1 MTKKRSYTSL
11 LLVIALLFALP
22 QYAFAMQLFVK
33 TLEGKT
39 IALDVEPSDS
49 IENVK
54 AKIQDKE
61 GINPEQMRLIFA
73 GKELEDGRTLSDYN
87 IQKESTIHL
96 VLYSGP
102 RWQSV
107 GGAGFSAGAA
117 GDLSMVVDRNGSP
130 YVVYRDEGNAD
141 KATVMKYGGGS
152 WNPVGGEGFSAGE
165 ADDTS
170 IALDGSDTPYVA
182 YKDVA
187 NASKAT
193 VMRFDGNG
201 WAAVGHAGFSA
212 DAVDRIEMALDS
224 GGTPYVVYSD
234 LSAAGKATVMKYNP
248 SGWEVVGEAGFSAG
262 AVHDLS
268 IALDAGG
275 TPYVLFRDSGIADQ
289 ATVMK
294 YGASGWEVVGGAAFA
309 AAGTSKKAIAL
320 DANGTP
326 YAVYRDANSGQA
338 VVTKYSGGIWEV
350 VGGSSFSADTVDYAS
365 IALDGNGTPYVM
377 YSDSAK
383 SEKATVMKYDEN
395 GWTVVG
401 RSGFS
406 AGEAYDT
413 SIALDRKGT
422 PYVVYRD
429 VPNSQK
435 ATVMNLYRDPEPKYT
450 ASASSASPIVGVGA
464 DNKITLAVKNSA
476 DVPDTTFNGSRLVT
490 ISGYAAAPDGS
501 YGRFNAIE
509 LTAGSTA
516 VSVTFVNGVAEANLT
531 LNKAA
536 EQTIALS
543 VEGVATPETN
553 KLKIVSAAGNA
564 ATMELTTDIA
574 APTSNGKAFA
584 EQPVLTL
591 RDMYGNTSTNDN
603 STTVT
608 VSKKDAG
615 LWTLTGTRTA
625 AANAGV
631 VTFADLGATNKAE
644 VTGVQLAFDAAGF
657 TQVTSGKDRTLTLP
671 APGIGESAPVQ
682 QPLPSVPA
690 ETPVIAAPTP
700 SAGMPPIVVPPTGTS
715 AAPETVQDPFRAG
728 IVKADELVKK
738 IESLAAE
745 AKGTDAVL
753 KFADAQGHW
762 AEKPIRTF
770 TRLQLVNG
778 YQDGTFKP
786 NHFVTRAEF
795 ATILNRSFDIQ
806 AGNASAALNDIENH
820 WAKKDIRNLVS
831 TGIIK
836 GYADDRFKPNQQIT
850 REEMVVM
857 LSRIVNLDALAKD
870 EEKGRFDDLNH
881 AYAAS
886 EITAGAQ
893 AGMVSGNGTGNFLPK
908 SSATRAE
915 AVQVVLNALEF
926 DPRLKAALDSL
937 D

>member
-1 MTKKRSYTSL
+1 MRKKRSYTSL

-33 TLEGKT
+33 TLDGKT

-61 GINPEQMRLIFA
+61 GIPPEQMRLIFA

-107 GGAGFSAGAA
+107 GGVGFSAGAA
-117 GDLSMVVDRNGSP
+117 ADLSMAVDRSGSS
-130 YVVYRDEGNAD
+130 YVVYRDEANAD
-141 KATVMKYGGGS
+141 KATVMKYSGGS
-152 WNPVGGEGFSAGE
+152 WNPLGIEGFSAGE

-193 VMRFDGNG
+193 VMRFDGSG
-201 WAAVGHAGFSA
+201 WAVVGHAGFSA
-212 DAVDRIEMALDS
+212 DAVDRIEIALS
-224 GGTPYVVYSD
+224 GDGTPYVAYSD
-234 LSAAGKATVMKYNP
+234 QSAAGKATVMKYGP
-248 SGWEVVGEAGFSAG
+248 SGWEVVGEAGFSIG

-275 TPYVLFRDSGIADQ
+275 TPYVLLRDSDMADQ

-320 DANGTP
+320 AADGTP
-326 YAVYRDANSGQA
+326 YVVYRDANSGQA
-338 VVTKYSGGIWEV
+338 VVTRYSGGSWEI
-350 VGGSSFSADTVDYAS
+350 VGGSSFSAGAVDYAS
-365 IALDGNGTPYVM
+365 IALDGSGTPYVV

-383 SEKATVMKYDEN
+383 YDKATVMKYGEN
-395 GWTVVG
+395 GWQVVG

-429 VPNSQK
+429 MPNSQK

-450 ASASSASPIVGVGA
+450 ASASAASPIAGVGA
-464 DNKITLAVKNSA
+464 DNKITLTVKNSA
-476 DVPDTTFNGSRLVT
+476 DVTDTAFNGAYLVT

-501 YGRFNAIE
+501 YGRFNGVE

-516 VSVTFVNGVAEANLT
+516 VSATFVNGVAEANLT

-543 VEGVATPETN
+543 VEGVATPAANT
-553 KLKIVSAAGNA
+553 LKITPSAGSAAI
-564 ATMELTTDIA
+564 MELTTDIA
-574 APTSNGKAFA
+574 APTSSGSAFA
-584 EQPVLTL
+584 TQPVITL
-591 RDMYGNTSTNDN
+591 RDVYGNTSTNDN
-603 STTVT
+603 STAVT
-608 VSKKDAG
+608 VSKNDTG
-615 LWTLTGTRTA
+615 PWTLTGTRTA
-625 AANAGV
+625 TANAGV

-644 VTGVQLAFDAAGF
+644 VTDVQLAFDAAGL
-657 TQVTSGKDRTLTLP
+657 TRATSRPVTLP
-671 APGIGESAPVQ
+671 APKLETAPVQ
-682 QPLPSVPA
+682 QPVYSAPS

-700 SAGMPPIVVPPTGTS
+700 PAVAPPIIVPPTGTA
-715 AAPETVQDPFRAG
+715 AAPERPQSVSDLFRAD
-728 IVKADELVKK
+728 IVNTDELVKK
-738 IESLAAE
+738 IESLIAE

-753 KFADAQGHW
+753 DPVDAQGHW
-762 AEKPIRTF
+762 AEKPIRAF
-770 TRLQLVNG
+770 IRLQLVNG
-778 YQDGTFKP
+778 YADGTFKP
-786 NHFVTRAEF
+786 NDFITRAEF
-795 ATILNRSFDIQ
+795 AALLNRSFDVR
-806 AGNASAALNDIENH
+806 AGNASTALTDIESH
-820 WAKKDIRNLVS
+820 WAKEDIRNLVS
-831 TGIIK
+831 TGVIK
-836 GYADDRFKPNQQIT
+836 GYADDSFKPNQTIT

-857 LSRIVNLDALAKD
+857 LSRIVNLDRLAKD
-870 EEKGRFDDLNH
+870 EEKGRFNDLDH
-881 AYAAS
+881 AYAAA
-886 EITAGAQ
+886 EIKAGAQ
-893 AGMVSGNGTGNFLPK
+893 AGMVRGNGSGNFYPK

-915 AVQVVLNALEF
+915 ALQVILNALEF
-926 DPRLKAALDSL
+926 DPRLKTALDL
-937 D
+937 LN